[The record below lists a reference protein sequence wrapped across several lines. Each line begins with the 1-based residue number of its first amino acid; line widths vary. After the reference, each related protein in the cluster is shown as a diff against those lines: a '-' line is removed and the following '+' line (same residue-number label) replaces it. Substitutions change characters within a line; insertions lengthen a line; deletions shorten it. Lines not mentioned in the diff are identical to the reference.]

1 MNGALAQVV
10 DAHMGHDLL
19 QPYTTSEVTKALF
32 QMASLKSPGPD
43 VLVPKCKHPEV
54 LSQFMPISLCN
65 VVYKI
70 ASKAIANRLKPILD
84 KIISPSQSSFVPGWL
99 ISDNILL
106 AFELNHFLNNKTQGR
121 QGWMALKLDVSKA
134 YDKVEWSFLE
144 QVSSQSS
151 QAVKDM
157 LEIYKSAS
165 EGEQDGTLFGP
176 PVADSSL

>member
-32 QMASLKSPGPD
+32 QMAPLKSPGPD
-43 VLVPKCKHPEV
+43 
-54 LSQFMPISLCN
+54 
-65 VVYKI
+65 
-70 ASKAIANRLKPILD
+70 D
-84 KIISPSQSSFVPGWL
+84 KIISPSQYAFVPGWL

-165 EGEQDGTLFGP
+165 GEEINFAKSV
-176 PVADSSL
+176 VAFSRNTDELSCQFIVSHVTM